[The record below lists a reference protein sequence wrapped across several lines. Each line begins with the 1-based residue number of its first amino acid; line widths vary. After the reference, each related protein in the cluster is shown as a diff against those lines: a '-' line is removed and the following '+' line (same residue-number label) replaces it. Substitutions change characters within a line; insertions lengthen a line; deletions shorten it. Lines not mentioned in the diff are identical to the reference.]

1 MKIDEAVR
9 RAIKENATIKRKST
23 GESNTRIKP
32 TNTYDCCIIFTVGS
46 NQRQS
51 RYWNPTADDLI
62 ADDWQ
67 VINKIKL
74 K

>member
-1 MKIDEAVR
+1 MKIDEAVK
-9 RAIKENATIKRKST
+9 RAIEENASIIRKST
-23 GESNTRIKP
+23 MKSNTRIKP

-46 NQRQS
+46 NHQQS

-67 VINKIKL
+67 MIKE
-74 K
+74 